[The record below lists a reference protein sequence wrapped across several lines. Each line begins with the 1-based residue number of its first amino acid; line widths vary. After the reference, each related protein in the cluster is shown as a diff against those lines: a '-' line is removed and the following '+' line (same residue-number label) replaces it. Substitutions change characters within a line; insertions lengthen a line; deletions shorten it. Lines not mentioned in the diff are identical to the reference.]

1 MRSDPM
7 SPEAMSDRLVIR
19 GRILRSVL
27 KLDRPLRGDQR
38 TTAPSYLSRIPP
50 RESFWMIAKLSSI
63 VIINLIANLT
73 FLYHKPEK
81 PAVTRID

>member
-1 MRSDPM
+1 M
-7 SPEAMSDRLVIR
+7 
-19 GRILRSVL
+19 
-27 KLDRPLRGDQR
+27 
-38 TTAPSYLSRIPP
+38 IP
-50 RESFWMIAKLSSI
+50 KLSSI